1 MLPASGEFAWMI
13 DLVIMLSLAKL
24 SEVLAVKAGLPRV
37 LGYILAGIALSAAG
51 FRVGSVSYA
60 FATIGIIL
68 MLFYVGLGETASE
81 FLRGLRTAG
90 LIAVGGVLGA
100 IASGFAVSYIAG
112 LGVKEAI
119 ALGVAYSATSV
130 SLTVKTLEELGRLGS
145 REGRAIMGAAV
156 VDDVIGLALVGT
168 MVGVIKGAVDIATI
182 TSSTV
187 IAFTFWFAVAISFEY
202 VSKPLL
208 RLASLDIEEGV
219 LAATFIIL
227 LLLSYIAS
235 FVKLSAILLAYA
247 LGLGLSSHR
256 YLSRRISSKVY
267 PLVAILTPLFFV
279 YAGTLVNIQRVFS
292 MEFLAKGYTI
302 IALVL
307 FFGFVSK
314 VAGCYSMARVI
325 GFNNLESLV
334 IGFGMV
340 PRAEVMLVTA
350 AIALELGAL
359 SNTTYTSLLVF
370 LVVSSVVTPPIIKA
384 IYSKFKA

>member
-1 MLPASGEFAWMI
+1 
-13 DLVIMLSLAKL
+13 
-24 SEVLAVKAGLPRV
+24 
-37 LGYILAGIALSAAG
+37 
-51 FRVGSVSYA
+51 
-60 FATIGIIL
+60 
-68 MLFYVGLGETASE
+68 
-81 FLRGLRTAG
+81 
-90 LIAVGGVLGA
+90 
-100 IASGFAVSYIAG
+100 
-112 LGVKEAI
+112 
-119 ALGVAYSATSV
+119 
-130 SLTVKTLEELGRLGS
+130 
-145 REGRAIMGAAV
+145 
-156 VDDVIGLALVGT
+156 LVGT

-292 MEFLAKGYTI
+292 MEFLARGYTI

-307 FFGFVSK
+307 FFGFISK
-314 VAGCYSMARVI
+314 VAGCYGMARVI